1 MKCPFYSGGGKLNNL
16 KFVEWVAL
24 NSVAILFILG
34 LIFVNV
40 AIYLLFNLAIGLLA
54 TGITLIVVALILA
67 YERGWS

>member
-1 MKCPFYSGGGKLNNL
+1 MNNL

-40 AIYLLFNLAIGLLA
+40 AIYLLFDLAIGLLA